1 MRLAIHPLNAD
12 SFMSPF
18 FSGTP
23 YSENPSE
30 TSDNNPSSF
39 SRPIEQKE
47 IVLVLSKEP
56 DTRFLFKTLLE
67 MWNYRAETAESFE
80 ELIAVAEATLPHLVL
95 IDTSLPFVDNMT
107 KMQRMRQSELF
118 SKLPIVLISGHA
130 QPRYRNLALSLGAD
144 DFLVKPVDFDVLEDC
159 LKKNINRGEKPKGEL
174 L

>member
-1 MRLAIHPLNAD
+1 
-12 SFMSPF
+12 MSPF
-18 FSGTP
+18 YSGTP
-23 YSENPSE
+23 YPENPSE
-30 TSDNNPSSF
+30 SSGTNPSSF
-39 SRPIEQKE
+39 ARPIEKRE
-47 IVLVLSKEP
+47 LVLVLSKEA

-80 ELIAVAEATLPHLVL
+80 ELFAVAENTRPHLIL
-95 IDTSLPFVDNMT
+95 MDTSLPFVDNMT

-144 DFLVKPVDFDVLEDC
+144 DFLVKPVDFDLLEDC
-159 LKKNINRGEKPKGEL
+159 LKKNINKGGTPKGEL

>member
-1 MRLAIHPLNAD
+1 
-12 SFMSPF
+12 MSPF

-23 YSENPSE
+23 YPENPPES
-30 TSDNNPSSF
+30 SGNNPSSF
-39 SRPIEQKE
+39 SRQIEKKE

-67 MWNYRAETAESFE
+67 MWNYRAETVESFE
-80 ELIAVAEATLPHLVL
+80 ELTAVAEAALPHLIL

-107 KMQRMRQSELF
+107 KMQQIRKSETF
-118 SKLPIVLISGHA
+118 SRLPIVLISGHA

-159 LKKNINRGEKPKGEL
+159 LKKNINRGGKPKGEL